1 MRGGDFIRPPGKAL
15 AAGLAGERNQNQRHR
30 RKCAICHHPHREA
43 IDDDFLRWRS
53 PVQIVNEY
61 QLAHHSAIYR
71 HAHATG
77 LVARRKASVL
87 TVLEQILERAQSA
100 KVTASSIVNAACL
113 YAKMTGQWKEPER
126 KYIIERRPSED
137 AGPENDGARA
147 LSSPPASKAS
157 AAPTRRPPASAKPP
171 NPNRES
177 RIRTSCK
184 PLKTFTGDRF

>member
-1 MRGGDFIRPPGKAL
+1 MRGRDFIRPPGKAL

-30 RKCAICHHPHREA
+30 RKCAICHHPHHEA

-113 YAKMTGQWKEPER
+113 YAKMTGQWK
-126 KYIIERRPSED
+126 
-137 AGPENDGARA
+137 
-147 LSSPPASKAS
+147 
-157 AAPTRRPPASAKPP
+157 
-171 NPNRES
+171 
-177 RIRTSCK
+177 
-184 PLKTFTGDRF
+184 

>member
-1 MRGGDFIRPPGKAL
+1 MRGRDFIRPPGKAL

-126 KYIIERRPSED
+126 KYIIERRSSED
-137 AGPENDGARA
+137 AGPENDGARES
-147 LSSPPASKAS
+147 LFS
-157 AAPTRRPPASAKPP
+157 ARFQSFRRADPAPTRERQAPKS
-171 NPNRES
+171 
-177 RIRTSCK
+177 
-184 PLKTFTGDRF
+184 